1 MAPLLNT
8 RLNVSILA
16 KFKKVP
22 LANYTLIDL
31 GEFRTVLSGNTSF
44 IVGSF
49 LSSPAHP
56 KVKHQQTILQSC
68 LAQTMLSYQPKYN
81 LIILTDF
88 QQDCAEQINLLTN
101 FIVFLP
107 NSSMELDPGF
117 TAQQRKC
124 CCLHTC
130 IVIVI
135 PTGYSIDC
143 LDQMWIF
150 SFKVDS

>member
-1 MAPLLNT
+1 MALSLNA

-56 KVKHQQTILQSC
+56 KVKHQRTISQSC
-68 LAQTMLSYQPKYN
+68 
-81 LIILTDF
+81 
-88 QQDCAEQINLLTN
+88 
-101 FIVFLP
+101 
-107 NSSMELDPGF
+107 
-117 TAQQRKC
+117 
-124 CCLHTC
+124 
-130 IVIVI
+130 
-135 PTGYSIDC
+135 
-143 LDQMWIF
+143 
-150 SFKVDS
+150 

>member
-1 MAPLLNT
+1 MAPSFNT
-8 RLNVSILA
+8 GLNVSILS
-16 KFKKVP
+16 KFKKKVP

-101 FIVFLP
+101 FIIFLL
-107 NSSMELDPGF
+107 NSSIELNPGF
-117 TAQQRKC
+117 
-124 CCLHTC
+124 
-130 IVIVI
+130 II
-135 PTGYSIDC
+135 YSDLNRGNVVVC
-143 LDQMWIF
+143 THAL
-150 SFKVDS
+150 